1 MNKKLLNKI
10 PQHVLW
16 ILEQL
21 QNAGFEAFIVGG
33 CVRDLFLARE
43 PNDWDVTTNAKPE
56 EIIEL
61 FEKTEMRVVYE
72 NNFGTVAIVDKEQEK
87 NASTYAVEI
96 TPYRSEGKYTDARHP
111 DEVSFSKTLGE
122 DLQRRDFTINAMAYD
137 PLHDVL
143 VDEYSVVEDLEKKI
157 IRTVG
162 NPHERF
168 SEDVLRI
175 MRSVRFSA
183 QLGFF
188 IEDETVRAL
197 RTHSKKLPLIS
208 QERIRD
214 EFLKIINAPYAKDG
228 IEMLRIYG
236 LLEYIVP
243 ELLEG
248 VDIEQGGTHVFSV
261 WTHLVKSLEHATKK
275 NYPLHIKL
283 AALFHDIGKPRS
295 RKLANGRGTKKWT
308 FYGHEVIGAKM
319 TEKILKRLKFSKE
332 LSEKVTKL
340 VRYHMF
346 FSDPDAI
353 TLSAVRRMVRNV
365 GKEMIWD
372 LIDLRT
378 CDRIGTGRPKEQ
390 PYRLRKY
397 QAMIEEVLRDPISV
411 GMLKINGDMM
421 IAEMGFQPGP
431 KMGWILHALLEE
443 VLDDPKKNTREYLE
457 KRAKE
462 MYTLSDEELK
472 KLGEAGKEKK
482 EVLDTQEIKKLHR
495 KHKVD

>member
-1 MNKKLLNKI
+1 MKNFKEKI
-10 PQHVLW
+10 PQHILW
-16 ILEQL
+16 VLEQI

-33 CVRDLFLARE
+33 CVRDLFLERE

-56 EIIEL
+56 EIIAI
-61 FEKTEMRVVYE
+61 FEKTTMRVVYE
-72 NNFGTVAIVDKEQEK
+72 NNFGTVAIINKELDK
-87 NASTYAVEI
+87 NDGSYAVEI
-96 TPYRSEGKYTDARHP
+96 TPYRSEGIYTDARHP
-111 DEVSFSKTLGE
+111 DSVSFSNSIHE
-122 DLQRRDFTINAMAYD
+122 DVKRRDFTINAMAYD
-137 PLHDVL
+137 PLNNILID
-143 VDEYSVVEDLEKKI
+143 DFQGKEDLEKKL
-157 IRTVG
+157 IRTVR
-162 NPHERF
+162 NPEERF
-168 SEDVLRI
+168 DEDILRI
-175 MRSVRFSA
+175 MRAVRFSA

-188 IEDETVRAL
+188 IEEGTARAL
-197 RTHSKKLPLIS
+197 RARAQKLPLIS

-214 EFLKIINAPYAKDG
+214 EFLKIVDAPYAKDG
-228 IEMLRIYG
+228 MEMLRIFG
-236 LLEYIVP
+236 FLEEFIP

-248 VDIEQGGTHVFSV
+248 VGMEQGGTHAFDV

-275 NYPLHIKL
+275 NYPLHVKL

-295 RKLANGRGTKKWT
+295 RRLANGRGTKKWT

-319 TEKILKRLKFSKE
+319 TEKILKRLKFPKE
-332 LSEKVTKL
+332 LSEKVVKL

-411 GMLKINGDMM
+411 KMLKINGDIM
-421 IAEMGFQPGP
+421 INEMGFSPGP

-443 VLDDPKKNTREYLE
+443 VLDDPQKNTRAYLE

-462 MYTLSDEELK
+462 MYTLPDEELK

>member
-1 MNKKLLNKI
+1 
-10 PQHVLW
+10 
-16 ILEQL
+16 
-21 QNAGFEAFIVGG
+21 
-33 CVRDLFLARE
+33 
-43 PNDWDVTTNAKPE
+43 
-56 EIIEL
+56 
-61 FEKTEMRVVYE
+61 
-72 NNFGTVAIVDKEQEK
+72 
-87 NASTYAVEI
+87 
-96 TPYRSEGKYTDARHP
+96 
-111 DEVSFSKTLGE
+111 
-122 DLQRRDFTINAMAYD
+122 
-137 PLHDVL
+137 
-143 VDEYSVVEDLEKKI
+143 
-157 IRTVG
+157 
-162 NPHERF
+162 
-168 SEDVLRI
+168 
-175 MRSVRFSA
+175 
-183 QLGFF
+183 
-188 IEDETVRAL
+188 
-197 RTHSKKLPLIS
+197 
-208 QERIRD
+208 
-214 EFLKIINAPYAKDG
+214 
-228 IEMLRIYG
+228 MLRIFG
-236 LLEYIVP
+236 FLKEFIP

-248 VDIEQGGTHVFSV
+248 VGMEQGGTHAFDV

-275 NYPLHIKL
+275 NYPLHVKL

-295 RKLANGRGTKKWT
+295 RRLANGRGTKKWT

-319 TEKILKRLKFSKE
+319 TEKILKRLKFPKE
-332 LSEKVTKL
+332 LSEKVVKL

-411 GMLKINGDMM
+411 KMLKINGDIM
-421 IAEMGFQPGP
+421 INEMGFSPGP

-443 VLDDPKKNTREYLE
+443 VLDDPQKNTRAYLE

-462 MYTLSDEELK
+462 MYTLPDEELK